1 MCFESI
7 GIFHKSGVILIVGI
21 VVEKCAKL
29 CAHFSWETIGIPLE
43 KYDNTIEIIL
53 LVLYLFLGIV
63 GKYIVI
69 RLEITVEI
77 C

>member
-1 MCFESI
+1 M
-7 GIFHKSGVILIVGI
+7 
-21 VVEKCAKL
+21 EKCAKL
-29 CAHFSWETIGIPLE
+29 CARFSWETIAIPLE
-43 KYDNTIEIIL
+43 KDNTVEITL

-69 RLEITVEI
+69 QLEITVQI

>member
-1 MCFESI
+1 M
-7 GIFHKSGVILIVGI
+7 
-21 VVEKCAKL
+21 EKCAKL
-29 CAHFSWETIGIPLE
+29 CAHFSWETIAIPLE
-43 KYDNTIEIIL
+43 KYDNTVEITL

-69 RLEITVEI
+69 QLEITVQI

>member
-1 MCFESI
+1 M
-7 GIFHKSGVILIVGI
+7 
-21 VVEKCAKL
+21 EKCAKL
-29 CAHFSWETIGIPLE
+29 CARFSWETIAIPLE
-43 KYDNTIEIIL
+43 KYDNTVEITL

-69 RLEITVEI
+69 QLEITVQI

>member
-1 MCFESI
+1 M
-7 GIFHKSGVILIVGI
+7 
-21 VVEKCAKL
+21 EKCEKL
-29 CAHFSWETIGIPLE
+29 CAQFSKKTIGISLK
-43 KYDNTIEIIL
+43 KYDNTVEITL

-69 RLEITVEI
+69 LLEITVQI

>member
-1 MCFESI
+1 M
-7 GIFHKSGVILIVGI
+7 
-21 VVEKCAKL
+21 EKCEKL
-29 CAHFSWETIGIPLE
+29 CAHFSWETIAIPLE

-69 RLEITVEI
+69 RLEITV
-77 C
+77 